1 MSKAPPQTPRSAG
14 ASADEERLR
23 WMSKVFMDAADPI
36 LIEDLEG
43 CVIDMNQEAERS
55 YGWSRDELLGKPITT
70 IVPESRHEQALELLA
85 RCKSDQEVRNIEG
98 IRRTR
103 SNLEIPVL
111 VTLSL
116 LRGEDGE
123 PAAIASL
130 AKDISDQK
138 AAELELR
145 QYQDQLEA
153 LVARRTAELEDANA
167 LLAEAKQSA
176 DHAKSGFLASMS
188 HELRTPMN
196 AIIGYSE
203 MLIEETEDQ
212 GFEEFAQDLSKIEA
226 GKMDLFLETFEL
238 RSLLDDV
245 AATE

>member
-1 MSKAPPQTPRSAG
+1 
-14 ASADEERLR
+14 
-23 WMSKVFMDAADPI
+23 MSKVFMDAADPI

-153 LVARRTAELEDANA
+153 LVARRTAELEDANV
-167 LLAEAKQSA
+167 LR
-176 DHAKSGFLASMS
+176 
-188 HELRTPMN
+188 RTPNWRDVPVIVTTAKNLTPEDHKALSGVVEAVLQKN
-196 AIIGYSE
+196 AS
-203 MLIEETEDQ
+203 
-212 GFEEFAQDLSKIEA
+212 S
-226 GKMDLFLETFEL
+226 
-238 RSLLDDV
+238 LDDLMQQV
-245 AATE
+245 RGALDPESGAATQ